1 MESRETP
8 GGGLSLAAL
17 VDLIVER
24 SETPAASRTQLAKL
38 IAASRAINSELDL
51 QSALH
56 NVIQVACDLVSA
68 DFGALGVISA
78 DGQLESFIHVG
89 MTPEQVEHLGA
100 PPTGHGIL
108 GAVITDKAPIRL
120 ANLADDPRSA
130 GFPADHPPMKDFL
143 GVPVRIGDTI
153 YGNLYL
159 TGSDAGEFD
168 DTDQQVII
176 TLAGMAGTVI
186 ANSRLYEEARNRNR
200 WLVAAEE
207 INHRILTVEDP
218 SNNLALIASTIL
230 DLADASFVAFVPLDN
245 GRATATEQRDLSHLS
260 PAASISHDNLSVNT
274 RRFGPFA
281 SDADYLPDAALPTT
295 LHLPWEESSG
305 FGPAHLLIARNGAA
319 HPFSA
324 PEREMVERFA
334 RSVALARELAHAR
347 IDRERMAL
355 IDERDR
361 IARDLHDHVIQ
372 NLFAVGLGLQSLI
385 GKTSGVIAA
394 RLTSAVE
401 SIDVTISQIRQT
413 IFQLGSPPNADE
425 FSQKA
430 SLNKLVRTTLEGKG
444 IDSSLDFRGPI
455 DTLVDT
461 ELGDEASAV
470 LREALTNVVRHSE
483 ASRVDI
489 SVAITPAI
497 LRIVVSDNGRG
508 IGDTS
513 RRSGISNLE
522 QRAIRRGG
530 SFAITN
536 RKPTGTT
543 LEWTVPVIGTP

>member
-1 MESRETP
+1 MESRESP

-24 SETPAASRTQLAKL
+24 SDTSAASRTQLAKL

-51 QSALH
+51 QSALR
-56 NVIQVACDLVSA
+56 NVVQVACDLVSA
-68 DFGALGVISA
+68 EFGALGVISPE
-78 DGQLESFIHVG
+78 GRLESFIHVG
-89 MTPEQVEHLGA
+89 MTPEQVQHLGA
-100 PPTGHGIL
+100 PPTGHGLL
-108 GAVITDKAPIRL
+108 GAVITDKQPIRL
-120 ANLADDPRSA
+120 ADLAADPRSA

-143 GVPVRIGDTI
+143 GVPVRVGETI

-159 TGSDAGEFD
+159 TGSKAGEFD

-186 ANSRLYEEARNRNR
+186 ANSRLYEEARKRNR
-200 WLVAAEE
+200 WLVAAED
-207 INHRILTVEDP
+207 INHKILSVEDP
-218 SNNLALIASTIL
+218 GNDLKIIATTIL
-230 DLADASFVAFVPLDN
+230 DLAEASFVAFVPVSGETN
-245 GRATATEQRDLSHLS
+245 QRDQWHAT
-260 PAASISHDNLSVNT
+260 PTTNLSST
-274 RRFGPFA
+274 RRFGPF
-281 SDADYLPDAALPTT
+281 SADTGYVPDAALPTT
-295 LHLPWEESSG
+295 LELPWEESSDLG
-305 FGPAHLLIARNGAA
+305 AANLLISRATGA
-319 HPFSA
+319 HPFSP

-385 GKTSGVIAA
+385 GKTSGAVAA

-413 IFQLGSPPNADE
+413 IFQLGSAPNADE

-455 DTLVDT
+455 DTLIDKD
-461 ELGDEASAV
+461 LGDDASAV
-470 LREALTNVVRHSE
+470 LREALTNVVRHAR

-489 SVAITPAI
+489 SIAVTPAM
-497 LRIVVSDNGRG
+497 LRIVVSDDGRG
-508 IGDTS
+508 IGAIE
-513 RRSGISNLE
+513 RRSGIGNLE

-530 SFAITN
+530 SFSITD
-536 RKPTGTT
+536 RQPAGTS
-543 LEWTVPVIGTP
+543 LDWAVPVIGTP

>member
-1 MESRETP
+1 MESSESP
-8 GGGLSLAAL
+8 GGGLSLDAL

-24 SETPAASRTQLAKL
+24 SETPADSRTQLAKL

-56 NVIQVACDLVSA
+56 NVVQVACDLVSA
-68 DFGALGVISA
+68 TFGAIGVISP

-89 MTPEQVEHLGA
+89 MTPELVEHLGA

-108 GAVITDKAPIRL
+108 GAVITDKEPIRL
-120 ANLADDPRSA
+120 DNLADDPRSA
-130 GFPADHPPMKDFL
+130 GFPDGHPPMGDFL

-159 TGSDAGEFD
+159 TGSKAGVFG
-168 DTDQQVII
+168 DTDQQVIV

-186 ANSRLYEEARNRNR
+186 ANSRLYEEARKRSR
-200 WLVAAEE
+200 WLLASEE
-207 INHRILTVEDP
+207 INHQLLSVEDP
-218 SNNLALIASTIL
+218 GNNRELIASTIL
-230 DLADASFVAFVPLDN
+230 DLAEASFVAFVPREGDTERHPGSMSSHADN
-245 GRATATEQRDLSHLS
+245 AGND
-260 PAASISHDNLSVNT
+260 PW
-274 RRFGPFA
+274 RFGPFA
-281 SDADYLPDAALPTT
+281 ENPDYFPDITEQTT
-295 LHLPWEESSG
+295 LRLAWEESTSSG
-305 FGPAHLLIARNGAA
+305 TVDLVIARSASS
-319 HPFSA
+319 HPFTT
-324 PEREMVERFA
+324 PEREMIERFS

-347 IDRERMAL
+347 LDRERMAL

-385 GKTSGVIAA
+385 GKTSGAIAA
-394 RLTSAVE
+394 RLTSSVE

-413 IFQLGSPPNADE
+413 IFQLGSAPNADS
-425 FSQKA
+425 FSHKA
-430 SLNKLVRTTLEGKG
+430 SLNKLTRTTLEGKG

-470 LREALTNVVRHSE
+470 LREALTNVVRHSQ
-483 ASRVDI
+483 ATRVDI
-489 SVAITPAI
+489 SVAVTVTT
-497 LRIVVSDNGRG
+497 LRIVVSDNGHG
-508 IGDTS
+508 IGNTS

-522 QRAIRRGG
+522 QRAVHRGG
-530 SFAITN
+530 SFSITD
-536 RKPTGTT
+536 RQPTGTT
-543 LEWTVPVIGTP
+543 LDWVVPLTGAQ